1 MPGHSG
7 ETSGT
12 VPATD
17 QNIASPA
24 AVSTGTANPPIPDDQ
39 AQQTPE
45 FLTKLIQELN
55 TLRQEQSELF
65 AKMYPPMRPGQS
77 NAPAKPPYEELIEYR
92 RQDMEYDIKIAGLKG
107 QIQELHVLLARPAG
121 DMPKPELTKAPPP
134 QAPPGS
140 SGAVPQEV

>member
-1 MPGHSG
+1 MPEPSG

-12 VPATD
+12 VPAID

-24 AVSTGTANPPIPDDQ
+24 AVSTGTANPPIPAEL

-45 FLTKLIQELN
+45 FLTSLISDVD
-55 TLRQEQSELF
+55 TLRQAQSELF

-92 RQDMEYDIKIAGLKG
+92 RQDLEYDVKIAGLRG
-107 QIQELHVLLARPAG
+107 QIQELHVLLARPPSDKPA
-121 DMPKPELTKAPPP
+121 PELSTAPPP
-134 QAPPGS
+134 EASSHEHQETVEQA
-140 SGAVPQEV
+140 

>member
-1 MPGHSG
+1 MPVHTG

-17 QNIASPA
+17 QNIQTPA

-45 FLTKLIQELN
+45 FLMSLISEVD

-65 AKMYPPMRPGQS
+65 AKMYPPMKMGQS
-77 NAPAKPPYEELIEYR
+77 NAPAKPPYAELVEYR
-92 RQDMEYDIKIAGLKG
+92 RLDREYDMKIAGLRG
-107 QIQELHVLLARPAG
+107 QIQELHVLLSRPTSAA
-121 DMPKPELTKAPPP
+121 PELSTAPPP
-134 QAPPGS
+134 MAP
-140 SGAVPQEV
+140 SGISEDTVPQSV